1 VRALRVGVPVCLA
14 LGGLTLFGWT
24 REASTYAASPLP
36 VAITPAYSPLY
47 TLRDPHASPVGDVSA
62 DGLPLRAELSRGDT
76 LGSVLQGFG
85 VEPAAS
91 RQIIGSVSEYT
102 NVRRLRAGDTYTAY
116 LSADRT
122 LKALELEIPA
132 RGTVR
137 VDQASDGWRAAW
149 HPYRRRVEAQVAHGV
164 VEGPF
169 EAAVAVAGAPR
180 SLAYSLADVFRWDID
195 FNRDLRR
202 GDEFEVLY
210 ELVYLDDRPAG
221 VGNVLAASYTSGGR
235 TLEAYRY
242 GDGGYYD
249 DEGRPL
255 KKMFLRSPLK
265 FSRIT
270 SRFSLHRFHPILK
283 RYMPH
288 YGVDYGAPTGT
299 PVHVTANGV
308 VQFVGRSRGGGNMVK
323 VRHSNGYLTGYLHL
337 SRFARGVHRG
347 VRVAQGQVVGYVGST
362 GLATASH
369 LDYRVRHNGRWIN
382 PLSLRSVPAKP
393 IPAARMAAFVQ
404 WRDTLR
410 DSMRTG
416 KPLDRSR
423 LDVDVDGV
431 LTASADDGTS
441 TTVASGS

>member
-1 VRALRVGVPVCLA
+1 MRVLRVGLPLCLV
-14 LGGLTLFGWT
+14 LGGLSLFGWA
-24 REASTYAASPLP
+24 RQADTYAASPLP
-36 VAITPAYSPLY
+36 VSATPAYNRLY
-47 TLRDPHASPVGDVSA
+47 TLLDPHSNSLALSDS
-62 DGLPLRAELSRGDT
+62 GLPLRAELSRGDT

-85 VEPAAS
+85 IAPAAS
-91 RQIIGSVSEYT
+91 REIIGSVSEYT
-102 NVRRLRAGDTYTAY
+102 NVRRLRAGDVYTAY
-116 LSADRT
+116 LDANSS
-122 LKALELEIPA
+122 LEALELEIPA

-137 VDQASDGWRAAW
+137 VDRAVDGWRAAW
-149 HPYRRRVEAQVAHGV
+149 HPFRRRIEVRRVQGTVS
-164 VEGPF
+164 GPF
-169 EAAVAVAGAPR
+169 ESAVATAGAPR
-180 SLAYSLADVFRWDID
+180 SLAYSLANVFRWDID
-195 FNRDLRR
+195 FNRDLRS
-202 GDEFEVLY
+202 GDEFEALY
-210 ELVYLDDRPAG
+210 ELVYLDDRPSG
-221 VGNVLAASYTSGGR
+221 VGNVLAASYSSGGR

-249 DEGRPL
+249 GEGRPL

-308 VQFVGRSRGGGNMVK
+308 VQFVGRTRGGGNMVK

-337 SRFARGVHRG
+337 SRFARGIRRG
-347 VRVAQGQVVGYVGST
+347 ARVSQGQVIGYVGAT

-393 IPAARMAAFVQ
+393 IPASRMAAFVK
-404 WRDTLR
+404 WRDSLR
-410 DSMRTG
+410 TGLHGG
-416 KPLDRSR
+416 KPLDMGG
-423 LDVDVDGV
+423 LDANAGDV
-431 LTASADDGTS
+431 LTADADRTSATI
-441 TTVASGS
+441 ASGS